1 MSMFRRVISFLFYIG
16 VLCQSA
22 FAALPTI
29 EAPQSSGGS
38 GIMGQMKGYLQDG
51 LILGGLI
58 LAAVMF
64 LMVGSAAGKTFSEVR
79 DGRAGW
85 DKFVAIVVVGV
96 VLLVVIIWLA
106 GKSANILL

>member
-1 MSMFRRVISFLFYIG
+1 MSMSRRFISFLFYIG
-16 VLCQSA
+16 LVCQSA
-22 FAALPTI
+22 FAALPTV

-38 GIMGQMKGYLQDG
+38 GIMGQAKGYLQDG
-51 LILGGLI
+51 LVLGGLI

-64 LMVGSAAGKTFSEVR
+64 LNVGTAAGKTFSEVR

-85 DKFVAIVVVGV
+85 EKFVAIVVVGI

>member
-1 MSMFRRVISFLFYIG
+1 MSMFRRFISFLFYVG
-16 VLCQSA
+16 LLCQSA
-22 FAALPTI
+22 FAALPSV

-38 GIMGQMKGYLQDG
+38 GIMGQAKGHLQDG
-51 LILGGLI
+51 IVLGGLL

-64 LMVGSAAGKTFSEVR
+64 LSVGVAVGKTFSEVR
-79 DGRAGW
+79 EGRAGW
-85 DKFVAIVVVGV
+85 EKFVAIVVVGV